1 MITLDEAWHTYLETR
16 QLTPYGYQTDE
27 SRYRAHLKNYWH
39 GKSLASIK
47 TIDIQK
53 FATYLFQEGLSPQT
67 VRLCLGQMRRI
78 IRRAARLG
86 IYDGPIPIFEMPKA
100 DSVRYRY
107 LEPHEAEALLRI
119 LKNLSPLWCDIAS
132 LSVNT
137 GMRASEIF
145 SLRGANINV
154 HQRSLILHITKNF
167 KQRLVPLND
176 TALNILCKYKTN
188 NKNLVF
194 HQEYNIHMPFHKVS
208 KKFRQA
214 VNICGFNEGI
224 TDNRYRVVFH
234 TLRHTFAS
242 WLVQRGVPIH
252 VVSNL
257 LGHSSIH
264 VTERYAHLAPDQGRA
279 ALELLPNFNSTT

>member
-1 MITLDEAWHTYLETR
+1 
-16 QLTPYGYQTDE
+16 
-27 SRYRAHLKNYWH
+27 
-39 GKSLASIK
+39 
-47 TIDIQK
+47 
-53 FATYLFQEGLSPQT
+53 
-67 VRLCLGQMRRI
+67 
-78 IRRAARLG
+78 
-86 IYDGPIPIFEMPKA
+86 
-100 DSVRYRY
+100 
-107 LEPHEAEALLRI
+107 
-119 LKNLSPLWCDIAS
+119 
-132 LSVNT
+132 
-137 GMRASEIF
+137 
-145 SLRGANINV
+145 
-154 HQRSLILHITKNF
+154 
-167 KQRLVPLND
+167 
-176 TALNILCKYKTN
+176 
-188 NKNLVF
+188 
-194 HQEYNIHMPFHKVS
+194 MPFHKVS